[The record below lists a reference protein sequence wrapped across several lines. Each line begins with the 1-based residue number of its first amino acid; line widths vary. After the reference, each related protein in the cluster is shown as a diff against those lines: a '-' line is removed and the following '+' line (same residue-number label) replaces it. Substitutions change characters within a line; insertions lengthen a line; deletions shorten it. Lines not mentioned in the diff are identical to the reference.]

1 MKASGKCI
9 ELIKR
14 HEGFKAKAYKCPAG
28 VWTVGFGS
36 TVGVTEGMVVT
47 EEQAVEMLRKHLATV
62 ERDLN
67 NLKLAINQNQFDA
80 LVCFIY
86 NIGFG
91 AFLKSGI
98 LRSIRATPNSPVIQA
113 LFSEW
118 VNGGGKRL
126 PGLVRRRTDE
136 TTLYFS

>member
-1 MKASGKCI
+1 MKASDNCI
-9 ELIKR
+9 GVIKN
-14 HEGFKAKAYKCPAG
+14 HEGYKMKAYKCPAG

-47 EEQAVEMLRKHLATV
+47 EQQAIEMLRKHLVSV

-80 LVCFIY
+80 LVSFIY

-98 LRSIRATPNSPVIQA
+98 LRTIRANANSPVIRTQ
-113 LFSEW
+113 FSEW

-126 PGLVRRRTDE
+126 PGLIRRRADE
-136 TTLYFS
+136 TNLYFS